1 MKIRNITQIDRGVC
15 AHVCPLCGEI
25 HASTPEPDMMPEF
38 SVCRCDMMPGG
49 GPRFLL
55 EKSKDNVGWWVL
67 SDRLNLVVI
76 RFKERQFNETQRV
89 SFLSDEM
96 ERHPDVREI
105 PRILREMADWLVIR
119 HRSVATNEPHGMEID
134 DDGRTVVYRGKFP
147 RWRLTVEDGGASAGQ
162 IGSSMAK
169 AAAFL
174 RSLEVRRRMDG
185 GSGDVF

>member
-1 MKIRNITQIDRGVC
+1 M
-15 AHVCPLCGEI
+15 
-25 HASTPEPDMMPEF
+25 
-38 SVCRCDMMPGG
+38 
-49 GPRFLL
+49 
-55 EKSKDNVGWWVL
+55 
-67 SDRLNLVVI
+67 VVI
-76 RFKERQFNETQRV
+76 RFKERQFNETRCV

-96 ERHPDVREI
+96 EQHPDIGEI
-105 PRILREMADWLVIR
+105 PRILREIADWLVIR